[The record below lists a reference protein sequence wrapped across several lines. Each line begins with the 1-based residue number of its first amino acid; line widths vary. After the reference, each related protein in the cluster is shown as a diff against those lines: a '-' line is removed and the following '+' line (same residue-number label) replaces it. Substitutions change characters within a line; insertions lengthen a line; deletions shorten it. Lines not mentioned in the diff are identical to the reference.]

1 MPITANT
8 LYRDSLNFFKHQLL
22 NIVILSVLAALV
34 TTLLEH
40 VFMPD
45 GEQLKLLVEIQDAFK
60 ESGNAGI
67 KNFVEQLTP
76 EEQLMFLRTAF
87 GILFSNIFGDTLL
100 TVSVLIL
107 ISAISNGHQTNALQ
121 VSKLSLIHLPKMLLL
136 MFICTLLVQMGYLLM
151 FIPGVLFS
159 ITFAFAPIFLL
170 DKGKGVFTSMQKS
183 WRLAFNNFRLLVPAV
198 LLWIAIKLILILGL
212 SRLPDIALSSLNNL
226 LSSML
231 LIYLFRLYMLTK
243 PQNQ

>member
-1 MPITANT
+1 MPITVNT

-40 VFMPD
+40 IFIPD

-60 ESGNAGI
+60 ESGNASI

-121 VSKLSLIHLPKMLLL
+121 VSKLSLIQLPKMLLL
-136 MFICTLLVQMGYLLM
+136 MFICTLLVQVGYVLM

-170 DKGKGVFTSMQKS
+170 DKGKGVFTSMQES

-198 LLWIAIKLILILGL
+198 LLWIAIKLILVLGL

-226 LSSML
+226 LSSVL

>member
-40 VFMPD
+40 VLMPD

-60 ESGNAGI
+60 DSGNAGI

-76 EEQLMFLRTAF
+76 EEQLMFLHTAF

-107 ISAISNGHQTNALQ
+107 ISAISNGYQTNALQ
-121 VSKLSLIHLPKMLLL
+121 VSKLSLIQLPKMLLL
-136 MFICTLLVQMGYLLM
+136 MFICTLLIQIGYTLM
-151 FIPGVLFS
+151 FIPGILFS

-170 DKGKGVFTSMQKS
+170 DKGKGVFASMQES
-183 WRLAFNNFRLLVPAV
+183 WRLAFNNFRLLIPAI
-198 LLWIAIKLILILGL
+198 LLWLAIKLILILGL
-212 SRLPDIALSSLNNL
+212 SKLPDIALSSLNNL